1 MKLPLALV
9 MAMAVQLAGGV
20 WWVSQQAAT
29 ITSLEDTVSQLGS
42 RMAIED
48 TVNTKRDVE
57 ENKKNINDLVSIIA
71 EVEGDLYDETDELW
85 DEVDSI
91 SLSIMRIVD
100 LQQRVALL
108 ERKEAERQARLEAQR
123 MKDNAELAF
132 IAVVIFLLLC
142 GGALGLLIAMGWVD
156 I

>member
-1 MKLPLALV
+1 MENMKLPLALV

-57 ENKKNINDLVSIIA
+57 ENKKNINEIVSIMA
-71 EVEGDLYDETDELW
+71 EIEADVYDETDEIW
-85 DEVDSI
+85 EEIDGMSM
-91 SLSIMRIVD
+91 SIMRIVE

-108 ERKEAERQARLEAQR
+108 EKTLEFMDR
-123 MKDNAELAF
+123 EHKD
-132 IAVVIFLLLC
+132 LL
-142 GGALGLLIAMGWVD
+142 D
-156 I
+156 PRH

>member
-1 MKLPLALV
+1 MDNMKLPLALV

-57 ENKKNINDLVSIIA
+57 ENKEDINDLVSIIT
-71 EVEGDLYDETDELW
+71 EVESDLYDETDEIW
-85 DEVDSI
+85 EEIDGMSM
-91 SLSIMRIVD
+91 SIMRIVD

-108 ERKEAERQARLEAQR
+108 ERTLEFLNR
-123 MKDNAELAF
+123 DHKDILDPR
-132 IAVVIFLLLC
+132 
-142 GGALGLLIAMGWVD
+142 G
-156 I
+156 

>member
-1 MKLPLALV
+1 MENMKLPLALV

-57 ENKKNINDLVSIIA
+57 ENKKNINDLVSIMA

-108 ERKEAERQARLEAQR
+108 ERTLEFINR
-123 MKDNAELAF
+123 DHKDMF
-132 IAVVIFLLLC
+132 DPR
-142 GGALGLLIAMGWVD
+142 G
-156 I
+156 

>member
-1 MKLPLALV
+1 MKLPIALV

-57 ENKKNINDLVSIIA
+57 ENKKNINDLVSIIT
-71 EVEGDLYDETDELW
+71 EVESDLYDETDEIW
-85 DEVDSI
+85 EEIDGMGM
-91 SLSIMRIVD
+91 SIMRIVD

-108 ERKEAERQARLEAQR
+108 ERTLEFLNR
-123 MKDNAELAF
+123 DHKDILDPR
-132 IAVVIFLLLC
+132 
-142 GGALGLLIAMGWVD
+142 G
-156 I
+156 

>member
-1 MKLPLALV
+1 MENMKLPLALV

-57 ENKKNINDLVSIIA
+57 ENKKNINDLADIVS
-71 EVEGDLYDETDELW
+71 ETETDLYDETDEIW
-85 DEVDSI
+85 EEIDSI

-108 ERKEAERQARLEAQR
+108 ERTIEFLNRDH
-123 MKDNAELAF
+123 KDMF
-132 IAVVIFLLLC
+132 DPR
-142 GGALGLLIAMGWVD
+142 G
-156 I
+156 

>member
-1 MKLPLALV
+1 MDNMKLPLALV

-57 ENKKNINDLVSIIA
+57 ENKKNINDLVSIMA
-71 EVEGDLYDETDELW
+71 EVESDLYDETDEIW
-85 DEVDSI
+85 EEIDGMSI
-91 SLSIMRIVD
+91 SIMRIVE

-108 ERKEAERQARLEAQR
+108 EKTLEFMDR
-123 MKDNAELAF
+123 DHKD
-132 IAVVIFLLLC
+132 LL
-142 GGALGLLIAMGWVD
+142 D
-156 I
+156 PRH

>member
-1 MKLPLALV
+1 MDNMKLPLALV

-29 ITSLEDTVSQLGS
+29 ITSLEETVSQLGS

-57 ENKKNINDLVSIIA
+57 ENKKNINEIVSIMA
-71 EVEGDLYDETDELW
+71 EIEADLYDETDELW
-85 DEVDSI
+85 DEIDSI
-91 SLSIMRIVD
+91 SMSIMRIVD

-108 ERKEAERQARLEAQR
+108 ERTLEFINR
-123 MKDNAELAF
+123 DHKD
-132 IAVVIFLLLC
+132 LL
-142 GGALGLLIAMGWVD
+142 D
-156 I
+156 PRH